1 MDILQIGPSN
11 PTYQS
16 IQLRIGKKT
25 IMAYFNE
32 SLTAGQIAHSPRM
45 HLHPAPYYEV
55 ILFRQGSTK
64 IITEQA
70 EIPVSAGSVALV
82 PPNLSH
88 RLEMAEEIVDPL
100 DAPLCA
106 TFLLV
111 PDERSASDAD
121 GRLAEA
127 LFARITDVVV
137 LENMEHCFHY
147 IDETTM
153 ELYRVQT
160 CYLQIASNELEN
172 FFICLLRVFGEA
184 SGNPRP
190 EHFVSADKYRMMQIE
205 DYLSKAVTGD
215 MTCSELAKSLHLSV
229 RQLERLIHKLYGKS
243 YRSLVYEMRM
253 KYAQQLLATSNV
265 SLQEISELLGYA
277 SVNAFHSAYRRFFG
291 VTPICFRR
299 SEKKR
304 AETDK
309 SEQEA
314 SSEGALEDQKMVKE
328 GTQQ

>member
-1 MDILQIGPSN
+1 MDILQLGPSN

-55 ILFRQGSTK
+55 ILFRAGSTK
-64 IITEQA
+64 IITENK
-70 EIPVSAGSVALV
+70 EFLVSAGSVALV

-88 RLEMAEEIVDPL
+88 RLEMADEVADPSE
-100 DAPLCA
+100 APLCA

-111 PDERSASDAD
+111 PDERSANDTD

-127 LFARITDVVV
+127 LFNRITDVVV

-160 CYLQIASNELEN
+160 CYLQVASNELEN
-172 FFICLLRVFGEA
+172 FFICLLRAFGEI
-184 SGNPRP
+184 SGNSRP
-190 EHFVSADKYRMMQIE
+190 VHSVSADKYRMMQIE
-205 DYLSKAVTGD
+205 DHLSKAVQGSV
-215 MTCSELAKSLHLSV
+215 TCSELAQSLHLSV

-253 KYAQQLLATSNV
+253 QYAKQLLATSNV
-265 SLQEISELLGYA
+265 SLQEISEVLGYA

-291 VTPICFRR
+291 ETPIRFRR
-299 SEKKR
+299 SEKEKT
-304 AETDK
+304 ETGIT
-309 SEQEA
+309 EQ
-314 SSEGALEDQKMVKE
+314 L
-328 GTQQ
+328 